1 MCAQAKLLIA
11 TYNEETSN
19 VDMEVNIAH
28 YKDAVDMCR
37 EWDKSL
43 VLIAPISFNRNLYM
57 YTKSGFISQLCLA
70 QYYEK
75 VFYTMDEETRDKV
88 GADILIHIINCFG
101 KSLIYG
107 TNHIYQSMPRM
118 LSMW

>member
-43 VLIAPISFNRNLYM
+43 V
-57 YTKSGFISQLCLA
+57 
-70 QYYEK
+70 
-75 VFYTMDEETRDKV
+75 
-88 GADILIHIINCFG
+88 
-101 KSLIYG
+101 
-107 TNHIYQSMPRM
+107 
-118 LSMW
+118 